1 MNFGK
6 LRRDPAGP
14 VTNIADNRLF
24 TGTIDDQRQARREY
38 ARHSRIARIIN
49 SGRVE
54 IARNELTPIRHGM
67 LEHETTGRRFRRF
80 GGDVD
85 FGLADHVTAYFMT
98 ETGDAVLLENAGS
111 RREFAEKLALKE
123 ARRAARK
130 AAERERWKQIK
141 AGA

>member
-14 VTNIADNRLF
+14 VTDIADNRLF

-67 LEHETTGRRFRRF
+67 LEHETTGRWFRRF

-85 FGLADHVTAYFMT
+85 FGLADHVT
-98 ETGDAVLLENAGS
+98 D
-111 RREFAEKLALKE
+111 RR
-123 ARRAARK
+123 RRPA
-130 AAERERWKQIK
+130 RERRQPPRVRGEAGPQGSTTGRTEGGRTGTVEQIK